1 MSQTDAAHPVRPQP
15 DYLTTLERLLAI
27 QATAVKPALDA
38 ASTLIAQALRA
49 DKVDAFLYDAAITS
63 LVAVG
68 TSQTPMGQRQHALGL
83 DRLAL
88 ANGGRTVEVF
98 QTGVPYHSG
107 QVDTDEHELLGVREG
122 LGIRSAMLVPLDV
135 NGERRGAVQA
145 DSAQPDHFTAAD
157 LAFTEAVA
165 HWLSLLL
172 QRVELV
178 ERQQREAEAV
188 ARHLVAEEL
197 VTVLAHDLGN
207 YLTPLMG
214 TLHLLAR
221 RAARDGRTT
230 DVKLTDQ
237 AARSVARLHRLTADL
252 LDASRVEQGL
262 LQIRRQPT
270 DLAEL
275 VRDTTDGLRMPHAT
289 LAVEVPDELLAEVD
303 PDRLQQV
310 LENLLSNA
318 RTHAPG
324 SPVVVTLRREDR
336 PHGAWAVLRVH
347 DQGPGIAPAVLDHLM
362 TRFVRGTHSKGLGLG
377 LYLAHSIAQAHGG
390 TLTVDST
397 LGQGTTF
404 QLAVPLA
411 TG

>member
-214 TLHLLAR
+214 TIHLLAR
-221 RAARDGRTT
+221 CAARDGRTT

-262 LQIRRQPT
+262 LQLRRQPT

-324 SPVVVTLRREDR
+324 SPVVVSLRREDR
-336 PHGAWAVLRVH
+336 DTGTWVVLRVH
-347 DQGPGIAPAVLDHLM
+347 DQGPGIAPPA
-362 TRFVRGTHSKGLGLG
+362 
-377 LYLAHSIAQAHGG
+377 
-390 TLTVDST
+390 
-397 LGQGTTF
+397 
-404 QLAVPLA
+404 
-411 TG
+411 